1 MYSVISSRMKR
12 HIRHELSAE
21 GPTVW
26 IGKEGLTAQIVK
38 EISRQLDQREMIKAK
53 FLQTALKDT
62 TAKEIAGQ
70 IANSMVP
77 VNINRRNRIAFFV
90 NYADGVSFT
99 DAKSRGRME

>member
-70 IANSMVP
+70 IAKETESTLVEVRGHTFMLY
-77 VNINRRNRIAFFV
+77 RKKRKRNA
-90 NYADGVSFT
+90 
-99 DAKSRGRME
+99 

>member
-1 MYSVISSRMKR
+1 LITSKMKR

-62 TAKEIAGQ
+62 SAREIAVQIAKETESTLVEVRGHTF
-70 IANSMVP
+70 MLY
-77 VNINRRNRIAFFV
+77 RRKRKK
-90 NYADGVSFT
+90 T
-99 DAKSRGRME
+99 